1 MSPLFP
7 TSTLRAYCLV
17 FALSLAAIPSQ
28 SIAVEAP
35 AEITLGDL
43 THVYDSTAKSPR
55 VTTDPANLSYDL
67 EFFHP
72 QPVFDN
78 FPPRLPLS
86 FQSLAFS
93 AQKTWGL
100 GDYLE
105 LAPGARNLTSI
116 DTALVTWAKAADYP
130 AEAAVNP
137 DGWYH
142 PVTATIYSMG
152 AGGILTFVGESTVD
166 AFIPWRP
173 VFLPDGTDY
182 PFYGF
187 AFRVRVPFP
196 EGIVLPDAPVVLI
209 SYSTQNS
216 GFSPIGSP
224 GPYNELNMALVGN
237 PPSVGADQDAAAV
250 LWVRENAWN
259 YPTPGTPGPLIQ
271 INVSGSPSSVAPID
285 AGDYQVRA
293 TINETG
299 FTPLSKT
306 EEFVI
311 LPAPVVLDFADL
323 VQVAD
328 GSRKGIPAPTGPSG
342 APFEVLY
349 NGSTRAP
356 SAVGLYTVTV
366 RSTDPNY
373 ASSQSETMV
382 LGYEFPTWMGP
393 KVAAGKIPSELAGPN
408 DDPDG
413 DGIVNRMEYALGLD
427 PSSPSASASDQGLP
441 FATPE
446 GGGFSLVYRRH
457 LFATELQFDVFTTTT
472 PENPDSWVP
481 VTTSDTVISTVD
493 GVQVIRAA
501 IPGGLAGP
509 RGFVRLGVQ

>member
-1 MSPLFP
+1 M
-7 TSTLRAYCLV
+7 
-17 FALSLAAIPSQ
+17 SLAAIPSQ

-35 AEITLGDL
+35 AEITLGEL
-43 THVYDSTAKSPR
+43 THVYDSTAKSPS
-55 VTTDPANLSYDL
+55 VTTDPAGLSYDL
-67 EFFHP
+67 EFFKP

-78 FPPRLPLS
+78 FPPSLPLS
-86 FQSLAFS
+86 FQSLAFGG
-93 AQKTWGL
+93 QKTWGL

-130 AEAAVNP
+130 AEAAANP

-142 PVTATIYSMG
+142 PVTASIYSMG
-152 AGGILTFVGESTVD
+152 TGGILTFVGESTVD

-173 VFLPDGTDY
+173 ALLPDGTNY
-182 PFYGF
+182 PFNGF

-196 EGIVLPDAPVVLI
+196 EGIVLPDEPVVLI

-224 GPYNELNMALVGN
+224 GPYNQLNMALVGN
-237 PPSVGADQDAAAV
+237 PPSVGADQDPAAV
-250 LWVRENAWN
+250 LWVREDEWN
-259 YPTPGTPGPLIQ
+259 YPTPGIPSPLIQ

-285 AGDYQVRA
+285 AGTYQARA
-293 TINETG
+293 TISEAG
-299 FTPLSKT
+299 FTPVGKT

-328 GSRKGIPAPTGPSG
+328 GSRKGIPAPIGPSG

-349 NGSTRAP
+349 NGITRAP
-356 SAVGLYTVTV
+356 SAVGLHTITV

-373 ASSQSETMV
+373 TSSQSETMV
-382 LGYEFPTWMGP
+382 LGYEFPTWMAP
-393 KVAAGKIPSELAGPN
+393 KVAAGQIPSELAGPN
-408 DDPDG
+408 DDPDD
-413 DGIVNRMEYALGLD
+413 DGIINRMEYALGLD
-427 PSSPSASASDQGLP
+427 PSSPSASASDQDLP

-446 GGGFSLVYRRH
+446 GSGFSLVYRRN

-501 IPGGLAGP
+501 IPGGLEGP
-509 RGFVRLGVQ
+509 RGFARLGIQ